1 MENSDILLNCR
12 IISSR
17 KSSAHE
23 RVYVC
28 VCVCAS
34 ACVGR
39 GTEIRRLNVILVR
52 NLGKFNPEESL
63 KLFLPPNLL

>member
-17 KSSAHE
+17 KSRTHE
-23 RVYVC
+23 CVC
-28 VCVCAS
+28 VCVCLCAS

-39 GTEIRRLNVILVR
+39 GDGDEEAECDSRKK
-52 NLGKFNPEESL
+52 LGKI
-63 KLFLPPNLL
+63 